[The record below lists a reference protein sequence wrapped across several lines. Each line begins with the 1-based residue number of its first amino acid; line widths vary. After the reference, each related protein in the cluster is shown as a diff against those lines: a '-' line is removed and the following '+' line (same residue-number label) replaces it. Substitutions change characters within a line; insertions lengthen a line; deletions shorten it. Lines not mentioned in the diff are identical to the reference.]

1 MRKVESEVKSESA
14 MGPQGPNKMDAPTH
28 ITSKDNALLK
38 GLRKLSQES
47 THYRQTQTF
56 WIEGEH
62 LCEAALDKGVKVK
75 RAVFSESLWSEAP
88 AAYKSVAEKNLIMT
102 DVLFE
107 SISALGSSAH
117 LGFECEMPEPKE
129 VNPHGMSLILDR
141 LQDAGNV
148 GAILRTAAA
157 MGCTQIL
164 AIKGSAGLWSGKVLR
179 AGMGAHFSLDLH
191 ESLSESDV
199 EQLQVPLLATSSHE
213 GAHVHELLAQGALP
227 HPCAWMMGHEGQ
239 GLSETLMQ
247 KAHQRVRILQ
257 THGQESLNVAVA
269 ASICVYSSAIMN
281 HQSAFRSKP

>member
-1 MRKVESEVKSESA
+1 MQMQMQMQMQYGMSTKCHLQKAVLMNAE
-14 MGPQGPNKMDAPTH
+14 PTL
-28 ITSKDNALLK
+28 ITSKDNVLLK

-62 LCEAALDKGVKVK
+62 LCQAALDKGVKVK
-75 RAVFSESLWSEAP
+75 RAVFSQSIWP
-88 AAYKSVAEKNLIMT
+88 QIQQAYKSVAAQNFIMT
-102 DVLFE
+102 DALFE

-117 LGFECEMPEPKE
+117 FGWECEMPPSPP
-129 VNPHGMSLILDR
+129 VDPNAMSLILDR

-164 AIKGSAGLWSGKVLR
+164 AIKGSAALWSAKVLR
-179 AGMGAHFSLDLH
+179 AGMGAHFSLQLH
-191 ESLSESDV
+191 ESLQPSDLD
-199 EQLQVPLLATSSHE
+199 QLKVPLLATSSHQ
-213 GAHVHELLAQGALP
+213 GAYLHELLAQGRLP

-239 GLSETLMQ
+239 GLSEQLMQ
-247 KAHQRVRILQ
+247 KAEQHIRVLQ

-269 ASICVYSSAIMN
+269 ASICVYSSAVMN
-281 HQSAFRSKP
+281 QIRQG